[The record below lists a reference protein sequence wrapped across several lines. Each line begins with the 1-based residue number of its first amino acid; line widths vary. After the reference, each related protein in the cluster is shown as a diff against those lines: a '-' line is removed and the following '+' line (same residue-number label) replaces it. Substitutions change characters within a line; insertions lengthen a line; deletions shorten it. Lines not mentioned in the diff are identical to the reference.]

1 MSFQS
6 WDGCWWWGDG
16 GKVYYIV
23 CAGNKHYKTDP
34 SQSCGSV
41 FGEVSELYVY
51 VCTKGRYSH
60 SDVLL
65 LVKALRSLEVRFD
78 ILFRFISKVRCTTLQ

>member
-1 MSFQS
+1 MQGISREL
-6 WDGCWWWGDG
+6 
-16 GKVYYIV
+16 V
-23 CAGNKHYKTDP
+23 GNEHYKTDP

-78 ILFRFISKVRCTTLQ
+78 ILFRFISKVRSTTLQ